1 MRNIEV
7 KVLRTLIFITI
18 FVFLC
23 QLIIFIANPFIA
35 PQDSLN
41 SFKFYSFVVTFFGLH
56 TFFALC
62 TFISTRLIS
71 SNQLS
76 LLTLGASIFIPT
88 VYLILNINYLSDL
101 NIPTFSIVLFSV
113 MVFDFTRKD
122 VKGNY
127 VRKYIKVLM
136 NPFYLEDET
145 FGFNEI
151 W

>member
-76 LLTLGASIFIPT
+76 LLTLSASIFIPA

-101 NIPTFSIVLFSV
+101 NISTFSVVLFSA

-122 VKGNY
+122 GEKNY
-127 VRKYIKVLM
+127 VRKYIKVLI
-136 NPFYLEDET
+136 NPFDLEDET
-145 FGFNEI
+145 FGFNEQ
-151 W
+151 